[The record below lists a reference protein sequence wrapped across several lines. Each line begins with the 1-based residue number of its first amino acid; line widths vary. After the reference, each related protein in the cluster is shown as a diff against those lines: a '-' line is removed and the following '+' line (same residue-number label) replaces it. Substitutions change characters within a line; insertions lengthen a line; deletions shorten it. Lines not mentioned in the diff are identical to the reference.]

1 MTIQQQIEISG
12 VTLYQLTQYER
23 LMPSDRV
30 AVHSFVHS
38 FVHSLI
44 KEQKVKISHF
54 AKYIKIDRKKV
65 YRMLSGEDKD
75 QLPARWSICE
85 DEKLIELSAKKVSQ
99 KQIAN
104 ILQRTENG
112 VCGRLYKLRNQK
124 TGK

>member
-1 MTIQQQIEISG
+1 MMTIQQQIEISG

-30 AVHSFVHS
+30 AVHSFVN
-38 FVHSLI
+38 SLI

-75 QLPARWSICE
+75 QLPARWSMCE

-104 ILQRTENG
+104 ILQRTEKG
-112 VCGRLYKLRNQK
+112 VCGRLHKLRNQK